1 MPKRF
6 YTILVLPD
14 ATSTAQK
21 FHITRSALTVL
32 TVTLVVAILAF
43 GFFVYEYV
51 SLNVRL
57 LELKRLRQEAGQ
69 RIQFAAKVTEL
80 EGELSR
86 LRELDRGLRAAA
98 GLDRGPGAAGTAQGG
113 AESVSR
119 TALMD
124 ALHQRSGR
132 VADWVGRDLDV
143 LGQEI
148 VSRERSLQELKRY
161 LEDKRSVLVSTPT
174 IAPVQGLV
182 TAGYGYR
189 RSPFTGQREV
199 HEGLDIAAPYGT
211 PVVAA
216 ADGIVTFVGP
226 LGAYGHVVFL
236 NHGHGFATFYAHNSR
251 YRVNEG
257 QTVRRGDVIA
267 HVGSSGRTTGP
278 HVHYEVHVNGSLVNP
293 LKYVVDTSVLKFA
306 GEEQAAAEQS

>member
-21 FHITRSALTVL
+21 FHITRSAI
-32 TVTLVVAILAF
+32 TLLAIALAVAVVGF
-43 GFFVYEYV
+43 GFFTYQYV
-51 SLNVRL
+51 HLNVRL
-57 LELKRLRQEAGQ
+57 IELKRLRQEAGERTRVAQ
-69 RIQFAAKVTEL
+69 ELTRL

-86 LRELDRGLRAAA
+86 LRELDRGLRLAA
-98 GLDRGPGAAGTAQGG
+98 GLDRGDRSEGAQGG

-119 TALMD
+119 SALLD
-124 ALHQRSGR
+124 AVQDRSGR
-132 VADWVGRDLDV
+132 VLDGVGRDLEL

-148 VSRERSLQELKRY
+148 ASRERSLLELKRY
-161 LEDKRSVLVSTPT
+161 LEEQRSVLVSTPT
-174 IAPVQGLV
+174 IAPVRGLV
-182 TAGYGYR
+182 TASYGYR

-211 PVVAA
+211 EVVAA

-226 LGAYGHVVFL
+226 LGDYGHVVFV

-251 YRVNEG
+251 YRVKEG
-257 QTVRRGDVIA
+257 QAVRRGEVIA
-267 HVGSSGRTTGP
+267 HVGNSGRTTGP
-278 HVHYEVHVNGSLVNP
+278 HVHYEVHVNGSIVNP
-293 LKYVVDTSVLKFA
+293 LKYIVDTSVLKFA
-306 GEEQAAAEQS
+306 GEEQAARES